1 MDNIVVSI
9 SCITYNHGHYIR
21 ECLDGILMQQCDFT
35 FEILIHDDA
44 STDETQE
51 IIKEYQEKFPDIIK
65 PVFQNENQYSQG
77 IRGLMSRFN
86 FPRAKGKYIA
96 ICEGDD
102 YWTDPLKLQKQVDF
116 LEEKPNYNI
125 SFHRAVRITPD
136 GKKLDEFPSMDLN
149 TELKIEDLAKN
160 NFIPNLSVVVRNH
173 NLDYSI
179 GKDLP
184 LGDYAMHMLNAKKG
198 LIHYHKE
205 VMAAYRINVGVFSSI
220 DKYKQRE
227 NSMKTLNGLIDHYGF
242 EGIVLEN
249 LIQHRNNLLYYI
261 YKDKFKIKPV
271 HEFKKMLQGKEDYSF
286 LSLPKRLK
294 FILKSIIAT

>member
-116 LEEKPNYNI
+116 LEENPNYNI

>member
-116 LEEKPNYNI
+116 LEENPNYNI

-173 NLDYSI
+173 NLDDSI

-184 LGDYAMHMLNAKKG
+184 LGDNAMQMHTPKKG